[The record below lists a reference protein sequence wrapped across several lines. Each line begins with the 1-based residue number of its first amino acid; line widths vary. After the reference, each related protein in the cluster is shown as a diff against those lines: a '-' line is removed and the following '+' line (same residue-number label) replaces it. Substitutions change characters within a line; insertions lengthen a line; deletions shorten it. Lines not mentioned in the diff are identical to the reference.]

1 MASAFARSA
10 RHSFRA
16 GANAFRQ
23 SASSSSSSA
32 RSAAHCPSR
41 CRFLMQNS
49 VPRRRI
55 LQSAIPLHNAVAAA
69 KLVSHLST
77 SSRSSIDPL
86 SYMHPI
92 LACNFL
98 KTSMSKL
105 HRCWTTSKSLLLTL
119 SRNIFSKSNKVSC
132 FQCSDIYFSIPQSTQ
147 CWLCL
152 LMYDEWICSALPAT
166 GNQSS

>member
-77 SSRSSIDPL
+77 SSRSS
-86 SYMHPI
+86 
-92 LACNFL
+92 
-98 KTSMSKL
+98 
-105 HRCWTTSKSLLLTL
+105 
-119 SRNIFSKSNKVSC
+119 
-132 FQCSDIYFSIPQSTQ
+132 
-147 CWLCL
+147 
-152 LMYDEWICSALPAT
+152 SALSLGELFSMLRHILLHPT
-166 GNQSS
+166 INTMLVVPPYV